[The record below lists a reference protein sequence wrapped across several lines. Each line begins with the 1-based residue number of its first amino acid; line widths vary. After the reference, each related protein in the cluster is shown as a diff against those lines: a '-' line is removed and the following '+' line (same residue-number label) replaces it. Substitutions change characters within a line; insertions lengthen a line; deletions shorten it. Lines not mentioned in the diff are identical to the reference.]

1 MELMSEH
8 VLENKHLSLVNK
20 FVGCWMLMWNISCVT
35 DKIYLSWP
43 GQLHQFT
50 CFWKCIDWY
59 LISAIN
65 STIRFKIY
73 LLAHNKRILRAVL
86 LGQIFTPECG
96 SRLWKWT
103 AGAKGKA
110 LIIWAISA

>member
-1 MELMSEH
+1 MQVKDAVSAEAVILCRTQISDLKSKLGCLMELNSEH

-50 CFWKCIDWY
+50 CFWKCIDRY

-65 STIRFKIY
+65 LTIRFKIY
-73 LLAHNKRILRAVL
+73 LLANN
-86 LGQIFTPECG
+86 
-96 SRLWKWT
+96 
-103 AGAKGKA
+103 
-110 LIIWAISA
+110 

>member
-1 MELMSEH
+1 MQVKDAVSAEAMIVCRTQISDLKSKLGCLMELNSEH
-8 VLENKHLSLVNK
+8 GLENKHLSLVNK
-20 FVGCWMLMWNISCVT
+20 FVECWMSMWNMSCVT

-65 STIRFKIY
+65 LTIRFKIY
-73 LLAHNKRILRAVL
+73 LLANN
-86 LGQIFTPECG
+86 
-96 SRLWKWT
+96 
-103 AGAKGKA
+103 
-110 LIIWAISA
+110 